1 MPNKITESITFK
13 LGDELFSIN
22 VAQVREVLEVG
33 QITKIPS
40 TPEYMRGVCNVR
52 GHAIPILDLRM
63 RLGLPSQ
70 ADTVVTRVI
79 VMELDIEGES
89 VVVGGVADSVHEVIE
104 IEPAS
109 IHPAPTIAM
118 RWRADFIEGMV
129 GRGDEFIIML
139 NVNAVFS
146 SEEIALVEEATERS
160 SAA

>member
-1 MPNKITESITFK
+1 MPTKFTESITFK
-13 LGDELFSIN
+13 LGDELFAIN

-52 GHAIPILDLRM
+52 GHAIPILDLRI
-63 RLGLPSQ
+63 RLGLAPQS
-70 ADTVVTRVI
+70 DTLVTRII
-79 VMELDIEGES
+79 VMELEIEGEP
-89 VVVGGVADSVHEVIE
+89 VIVGGVADSVHEVID
-104 IEPAS
+104 IEPGS

-129 GRGDEFIIML
+129 ARGDEFIIML
-139 NVNAVFS
+139 NASAVFS
-146 SEEIALVEEATERS
+146 SEEIALVEEVTART